1 MSAVVSPKA
10 LPKDADTIALRT
22 AANILDKWKA
32 SSKQASKILR
42 VSPTTIFRAKS
53 KTRDVS
59 LDEDQMMRVSLIL
72 NMHSA
77 LGIIFENPVNVYGFV
92 NMKNNNEF
100 FNGRSPMEV
109 IETGSLINLYET
121 FKRIDGLRGAQW

>member
-1 MSAVVSPKA
+1 MGALVSQKP

-22 AANILDKWKA
+22 AANILDKWEA

-53 KTRDVS
+53 KTREVS
-59 LDEDQMMRVSLIL
+59 LDEDQIMRVSLIL
-72 NMHSA
+72 NIHSA
-77 LGIIFENPVNVYGFV
+77 LKLIFDNPVNVYGFIKME
-92 NMKNNNEF
+92 NYNGF

-109 IETGSLINLYET
+109 IEQGSMINLYET

>member
-1 MSAVVSPKA
+1 MGALVSQKP

-22 AANILDKWKA
+22 AANILDKWEA

-53 KTRDVS
+53 KTREVS

-72 NMHSA
+72 NIHSA
-77 LGIIFENPVNVYGFV
+77 LKLIFDNPVNVYGFIK
-92 NMKNNNEF
+92 MKNNNGF
-100 FNGRSPMEV
+100 FNGRSPLEV
-109 IETGSLINLYET
+109 IEQGSMINLYET

>member
-1 MSAVVSPKA
+1 MGALVSQKP

-22 AANILDKWKA
+22 AANILDKWEA
-32 SSKQASKILR
+32 SSTQASKILR

-53 KTRDVS
+53 KTREVS

-72 NMHSA
+72 NIHSA
-77 LGIIFENPVNVYGFV
+77 LKLIFDNPVNVYGFIK
-92 NMKNNNEF
+92 MKNNNGF
-100 FNGRSPMEV
+100 FNGRSPLEV
-109 IETGSLINLYET
+109 IEQGSMINLYET